1 MTRGTPTPAR
11 RSVPASRSQA
21 SGAMLGPHS
30 SMATTERYAH
40 LTDDPGRKHAEV
52 VGAALENRND

>member
-1 MTRGTPTPAR
+1 M
-11 RSVPASRSQA
+11 PASRSQA